1 MGAGSREYGDCTPF
15 ADLHRAATI
24 VGMNTASHL
33 EERASDLVEAA
44 RRFQA
49 AAQEPAS
56 HAAVPESL
64 AALEDTL
71 QALSAAWYQLAAHAS
86 PGLLARQREA
96 GSDGPAWP
104 RVGGVS
110 REQEM
115 RLTGTLHDVAAA
127 FARCAREC
135 RDARSTVAPIIAR
148 RAAAAGKQPDEA
160 ELAWFLGRE
169 RSTQRVA

>member
-1 MGAGSREYGDCTPF
+1 
-15 ADLHRAATI
+15 
-24 VGMNTASHL
+24 MNTASHL
-33 EERASDLVEAA
+33 EERASELVEAA

-49 AAQEPAS
+49 AAQAPAS
-56 HAAVPESL
+56 YAAVPESL

-86 PGLLARQREA
+86 PGLLARQRE

-104 RVGGVS
+104 RLGGAS

-135 RDARSTVAPIIAR
+135 RDARSTVTPIIAR
-148 RAAAAGKQPDEA
+148 RVAAAERSTQPDGA
-160 ELAWFLGRE
+160 GPAWFLGRE